1 MPEYLYC
8 YAIIYRSEDDD
19 GNERYYTTKDTY
31 SHSNLCE
38 CVDFDDLDE
47 IEPKFAM
54 YPVGKIKLFCCD
66 LCLDRIFSSFLYDSS
81 FPETN
86 LELDWSWFVWILV
99 IGIPR

>member
-1 MPEYLYC
+1 MPEYLSC

-47 IEPKFAM
+47 IEPKFTLK
-54 YPVGKIKLFCCD
+54 YKLKNEG
-66 LCLDRIFSSFLYDSS
+66 LK
-81 FPETN
+81 
-86 LELDWSWFVWILV
+86 
-99 IGIPR
+99 

>member
-1 MPEYLYC
+1 MLAWFNSSLRIKSPFF
-8 YAIIYRSEDDD
+8 AIA
-19 GNERYYTTKDTY
+19 
-31 SHSNLCE
+31 
-38 CVDFDDLDE
+38 E

-86 LELDWSWFVWILV
+86 LELD
-99 IGIPR
+99 